1 MMTKRTFAI
10 TTMLATIVMLAG
22 SSTTANAQ
30 LFDTNAQPGADLKLV
45 LLNDLSSSIATNDPD
60 SNPICGV
67 DDGVEGEFQTEL
79 DGKAAG
85 LIALFQAI
93 PTLFGHVEITV
104 VGFATTASVKV
115 GPTVI
120 NNQNDLDAFVAS
132 ICAITQDE
140 GTLTDIAEAFD
151 VATTEIDN
159 NPFGGVQIIDLV
171 TDGEPT
177 NDGCA
182 DPISFAECVLIAR
195 DTAIAAGYDVIVA
208 LAIGEDDVDPDA
220 LALLTFPG
228 NNPSPIFTAA
238 QVSAD
243 PTILDILPDNDQAF
257 VITVPSFEGFGEAFA
272 AKLFEEVVCP
282 PGTTGDFP
290 DCVDIPVG
298 GEFLTI
304 DSTPLLIAGLSANMI
319 LIAPIV
325 LGIAGASY
333 YIVRTRMNKE

>member
-1 MMTKRTFAI
+1 
-10 TTMLATIVMLAG
+10 V
-22 SSTTANAQ
+22 N
-30 LFDTNAQPGADLKLV
+30 
-45 LLNDLSSSIATNDPD
+45 
-60 SNPICGV
+60 
-67 DDGVEGEFQTEL
+67 DGVESEFQTEL

-104 VGFATTASVKV
+104 IGFATSASVKV
-115 GPTVI
+115 APTMI
-120 NNQNDLDAFVAS
+120 NNQGDLDTIVAA

-151 VATTEIDN
+151 VATTEIQN
-159 NPFGGVQIIDLV
+159 NPFGDIQVIDLV
-171 TDGEPT
+171 TDGDPT
-177 NDGCA
+177 QDECL
-182 DPISFAECVLIAR
+182 DPITEAQCVLNAR
-195 DTAIAAGYDVIVA
+195 DAAIAAGYDVIVA
-208 LAIGEDDVDPDA
+208 LAIGDAQTVDPDA

-243 PTILDILPDNDQAF
+243 PTILNILPKNDQAF

>member
-30 LFDTNAQPGADLKLV
+30 LFETNTQVGSDLKLV
-45 LLNDLSSSIATNDPD
+45 LLNDLSSSISSTGLNAN
-60 SNPICGV
+60 CGV
-67 DDGVEGEFQTEL
+67 DDGTEGEFETEL

-85 LIALFQAI
+85 LIALYQAV
-93 PTLFGHVEITV
+93 PALFGHVEITV
-104 VGFATTASVKV
+104 VGFATSASVKV

-120 NNQNDLDAFVAS
+120 NNQNDLDAFVAA
-132 ICAITQDE
+132 ICAITQNE

-151 VATTEIDN
+151 VATTEIQN
-159 NPFGGVQIIDLV
+159 NPFGDIQIIDLV
-171 TDGEPT
+171 TDGDPT
-177 NDGCA
+177 TDGCD
-182 DPISFAECVLIAR
+182 DPTTLAECVMIAR
-195 DTAIAAGYDVIVA
+195 DAAIAKGYDIIVA
-208 LAIGEDDVDPDA
+208 LAIGDAQTVDPDA
-220 LALLTFPG
+220 LAELTFPG

-243 PTILDILPDNDQAF
+243 PTILNILPDNDQAF

-282 PGTTGDFP
+282 SGTTGVFP
-290 DCVDIPVG
+290 DCVPIPVG